1 MNNIEIKNVTKKYDG
16 FLLDKISF
24 DVPAGSIVGLIG
36 ENGAGKTTTIKSIL
50 NIIKS
55 EGTVKIFNKD
65 INQNEKEIKQNIGVV
80 LDDSFLS
87 TYLTPKYINS
97 VMKEFYKNWDE
108 EKYNK
113 LLKQFGLPS
122 DKLIKDFSSG
132 MKMKLKIATAISH
145 NPKLLILDEPTSGL
159 DPVVRNEILDI
170 FRKYIEE
177 DETRSILLSS
187 HITTDLEH
195 ISDYIIFI
203 DRGKT
208 ILNVPTNELLE
219 NYGIIK
225 CSKEEFAKI
234 SEDDYIS
241 YRKSKYQYEVLT
253 SDKNKIKKK
262 YNISS
267 IDKPSIEDIM
277 LFYCASNKS
286 TDNLPASSNYIKEA
300 DSNNEEE
307 K

>member
-1 MNNIEIKNVTKKYDG
+1 MNNIEIKNVSKKYDG

-24 DVPAGSIVGLIG
+24 DVPSGAIVGLIG

-55 EGTVKIFNKD
+55 DGTVKIFNKD
-65 INQNEKEIKQNIGVV
+65 VKQNEKEIKQDLGVV

-97 VMKEFYKNWDE
+97 VMKDFYKNWDE
-108 EKYNK
+108 EKYND

-203 DRGKT
+203 DKGK
-208 ILNVPTNELLE
+208 IVLNVPTDELLE

-225 CSKEEFAKI
+225 CSKEEFSKI

-241 YRKSKYQYEVLT
+241 YKRSKYQYEVLT

-277 LFYCASNKS
+277 LFY
-286 TDNLPASSNYIKEA
+286 IRGER
-300 DSNNEEE
+300 
-307 K
+307 

>member
-16 FLLDKISF
+16 FLLYKISF

-277 LFYCASNKS
+277 LFY
-286 TDNLPASSNYIKEA
+286 IRGER
-300 DSNNEEE
+300 
-307 K
+307 

>member
-36 ENGAGKTTTIKSIL
+36 ENGAGKTTIIKSIL

-277 LFYCASNKS
+277 LFY
-286 TDNLPASSNYIKEA
+286 IRGER
-300 DSNNEEE
+300 
-307 K
+307 

>member
-1 MNNIEIKNVTKKYDG
+1 MNNIKIKNISKKYDG

-24 DVPAGSIVGLIG
+24 NVPEGSIVGLIG
-36 ENGAGKTTTIKSIL
+36 ENGAGKTTTIKAIL
-50 NIIKS
+50 NIINS
-55 EGTVKIFNKD
+55 NGTVKIFGKD
-65 INQNEKEIKQNIGVV
+65 VKQNEKEIKQEIGVV

-87 TYLTPKYINS
+87 AYLTPKHINS
-97 VMKEFYKNWDE
+97 VMKDFYKNWNED
-108 EKYNK
+108 KYNK
-113 LLKQFGLPS
+113 LLKQFDLPGN
-122 DKLIKDFSSG
+122 KLVKDFSSG

-177 DETRSILLSS
+177 DETRSILLST

-203 DRGKT
+203 DNGKI
-208 ILNVPTNELLE
+208 ILNGQTNELLE

-225 CSKEEFAKI
+225 CNKEDFSKILKE
-234 SEDDYIS
+234 DYIS
-241 YRKSKYQYEVLT
+241 YKKGKYQYEILT
-253 SDKNKIKKK
+253 TNKEKIKKK
-262 YNISS
+262 YNILS

-277 LFYCASNKS
+277 LFY
-286 TDNLPASSNYIKEA
+286 IKGER
-300 DSNNEEE
+300 
-307 K
+307 

>member
-36 ENGAGKTTTIKSIL
+36 ENGAGKTTTIKSTL

-277 LFYCASNKS
+277 LFY
-286 TDNLPASSNYIKEA
+286 IRGER
-300 DSNNEEE
+300 
-307 K
+307 

>member
-65 INQNEKEIKQNIGVV
+65 INQNEKEIKQDLGVV

-108 EKYNK
+108 EKYNN

-277 LFYCASNKS
+277 LFY
-286 TDNLPASSNYIKEA
+286 IRGER
-300 DSNNEEE
+300 
-307 K
+307 

>member
-1 MNNIEIKNVTKKYDG
+1 MNNNIELQNVSKKYKG
-16 FLLDKISF
+16 FELKNISF
-24 DVPAGSIVGLIG
+24 NVPQGCIVGLIG

-50 NIIKS
+50 NISKC
-55 EGTVKIFNKD
+55 EGIVKIFGKD
-65 INQNEKEIKQNIGVV
+65 NIKYEKEIKEETGVV

-87 TYLTPKYINS
+87 DYLTAKQVNLIMREFYKTWNENKYIN
-97 VMKEFYKNWDE
+97 
-108 EKYNK
+108 
-113 LLKQFGLPS
+113 LLKQFNIPT

-177 DETRSILLSS
+177 DETRSILLST

-195 ISDYIIFI
+195 ISDYIVFIEKGKIIFN
-203 DRGKT
+203 
-208 ILNVPTNELLE
+208 LPTNELLE

-225 CSKEEFAKI
+225 CSKNDFLKLDEN
-234 SEDDYIS
+234 DYIS
-241 YRKSKYQYEVLT
+241 YQKGQYQYEVLT
-253 SDKNKIKKK
+253 SNRNTIRNK
-262 YNISS
+262 YNITT

-277 LFYCASNKS
+277 LFY
-286 TDNLPASSNYIKEA
+286 IKG
-300 DSNNEEE
+300 E

>member
-1 MNNIEIKNVTKKYDG
+1 MENNIELQNVSKKYKD
-16 FLLDKISF
+16 FELKNISF
-24 DVPAGSIVGLIG
+24 NVPQGCIVGLIG

-50 NIIKS
+50 NITKS
-55 EGTVKIFNKD
+55 EGTVKIFGKDNKE
-65 INQNEKEIKQNIGVV
+65 NEKVIKEETGVV

-87 TYLTPKYINS
+87 EYLTAKQVNS
-97 VMKEFYKNWDE
+97 IMKEFYKTWNED
-108 EKYNK
+108 KYMN
-113 LLKQFGLPS
+113 LLKQFNLPT

-177 DETRSILLSS
+177 DETRAILLST

-195 ISDYIIFI
+195 ISDYIVFIEKGRMIFN
-203 DRGKT
+203 
-208 ILNVPTNELLE
+208 LPTNELLE
-219 NYGIIK
+219 NYGIVK
-225 CSKEEFAKI
+225 CSKQDFTRLDKK
-234 SEDDYIS
+234 DYIT
-241 YRKSKYQYEVLT
+241 YKNSKYQYEVLINN
-253 SDKNKIKKK
+253 KNGIRNK
-262 YNISS
+262 YGITT

-277 LFYCASNKS
+277 LFY
-286 TDNLPASSNYIKEA
+286 IKG
-300 DSNNEEE
+300 E

>member
-1 MNNIEIKNVTKKYDG
+1 MDNNIELQNVSKKYKD
-16 FLLDKISF
+16 FELKNISF
-24 DVPAGSIVGLIG
+24 NVPQGSIVGLIG

-50 NIIKS
+50 NITKS
-55 EGTVKIFNKD
+55 EGTVKIFGKD
-65 INQNEKEIKQNIGVV
+65 SKKSEKEIKEEIGVV

-87 TYLTPKYINS
+87 EYLTAKQVNSIMKDFYKTWNENKYIN
-97 VMKEFYKNWDE
+97 
-108 EKYNK
+108 
-113 LLKQFGLPS
+113 LLKQFNLPT

-177 DETRSILLSS
+177 DETRSILLST

-195 ISDYIIFI
+195 ISDYIVFI
-203 DRGKT
+203 EKGKT
-208 ILNVPTNELLE
+208 IFDLPTDELLE

-225 CSKEEFAKI
+225 CSKEDFIRLDEK
-234 SEDDYIS
+234 DYIA
-241 YRKSKYQYEVLT
+241 YQKGKYQYEVLT
-253 SDKNKIKKK
+253 DDKSKIRSK
-262 YNISS
+262 YNITT

-277 LFYCASNKS
+277 LFY
-286 TDNLPASSNYIKEA
+286 IKG
-300 DSNNEEE
+300 E

>member
-1 MNNIEIKNVTKKYDG
+1 MDNNIELQNVSKKYKG
-16 FLLDKISF
+16 FELKNISF
-24 DVPAGSIVGLIG
+24 NVPQGCIVGLIG

-50 NIIKS
+50 NISKC
-55 EGTVKIFNKD
+55 EGIVKIFGKD
-65 INQNEKEIKQNIGVV
+65 NIKYEKEIKEETGVV

-87 TYLTPKYINS
+87 DYLTAKQVNLIMREFYKTWNENKYIN
-97 VMKEFYKNWDE
+97 
-108 EKYNK
+108 
-113 LLKQFGLPS
+113 LLKQFNIPT

-132 MKMKLKIATAISH
+132 MKMKLKIAVAISH

-177 DETRSILLSS
+177 DETRSILLST

-195 ISDYIIFI
+195 ISDYIVFIEKGKIIF
-203 DRGKT
+203 D
-208 ILNVPTNELLE
+208 LPTDELLE

-225 CSKEEFAKI
+225 CSKDDFTKLDEN
-234 SEDDYIS
+234 DYIT
-241 YRKSKYQYEVLT
+241 YKKGKYQYEVLT
-253 SDKNKIKKK
+253 KDKSVIKNK
-262 YNISS
+262 YNLMT

-277 LFYCASNKS
+277 LFY
-286 TDNLPASSNYIKEA
+286 IKG
-300 DSNNEEE
+300 E

>member
-1 MNNIEIKNVTKKYDG
+1 MNNNIELQNVSKKYKG
-16 FLLDKISF
+16 FELKNISF
-24 DVPAGSIVGLIG
+24 NVPQGCIVGLIG

-50 NIIKS
+50 NITKC
-55 EGTVKIFNKD
+55 EGIIKIFGKD
-65 INQNEKEIKQNIGVV
+65 NIKYEKEIKEETGVV

-87 TYLTPKYINS
+87 DYLTAKQVNLIMREFYKTWNENKYIN
-97 VMKEFYKNWDE
+97 
-108 EKYNK
+108 
-113 LLKQFGLPS
+113 LLKQFNIPT

-177 DETRSILLSS
+177 DETRSILLST

-195 ISDYIIFI
+195 ISDYIVFIEKGKIIFN
-203 DRGKT
+203 
-208 ILNVPTNELLE
+208 LPTNELLE

-225 CSKEEFAKI
+225 CSKNDFLKLDEN
-234 SEDDYIS
+234 DYIS
-241 YRKSKYQYEVLT
+241 YQKGQYQYEVLT
-253 SDKNKIKKK
+253 SNRNTIRNK
-262 YNISS
+262 YNITT

-277 LFYCASNKS
+277 LFY
-286 TDNLPASSNYIKEA
+286 IKG
-300 DSNNEEE
+300 E

>member
-108 EKYNK
+108 EKYTK

-277 LFYCASNKS
+277 LFY
-286 TDNLPASSNYIKEA
+286 IRGER
-300 DSNNEEE
+300 
-307 K
+307 